1 VLAGCQPRAARSS
14 PQNHVSRSV
23 RGGTRTVKPRSRT
36 KTPGK
41 KPLSQRMHGG
51 RRLLAVAAVAA
62 IVAGAFLATTVP
74 AHRAAKPDTVSAHGL
89 AGSVPTRATAR
100 SDASDG
106 TIALDSVY
114 TFVLFNLNSFLC
126 LGISGGD
133 DDAPAVQWTCEEVPN
148 QEWHYGSEYGNSG
161 YYQLINGDG
170 ECLGVAGSSKSQGA
184 RVVGWTCNGHLDQ
197 YWQGV
202 GISDGTVFY
211 NYNSGLV
218 LGVAGNSKAVG
229 AAVVQWPFQG
239 DIETALN
246 QFWEVEGIS

>member
-1 VLAGCQPRAARSS
+1 M
-14 PQNHVSRSV
+14 
-23 RGGTRTVKPRSRT
+23 TVIPRSRT

-41 KPLSQRMHGG
+41 KPRNQRMHGG
-51 RRLLAVAAVAA
+51 WRLLAVAAVSA

-74 AHRAAKPDTVSAHGL
+74 AQGAARPDAVSAHGL
-89 AGSVPTRATAR
+89 AGSVPTLAAAR
-100 SDASDG
+100 SDASG
-106 TIALDSVY
+106 GSIVEGSVY

-126 LGISGGD
+126 LGISGGN
-133 DDAPAVQWTCEEVPN
+133 DDAPAVQWNCEKVAN
-148 QEWHYGSEYGNSG
+148 QEWHYGLEYGNSG
-161 YYQLINGDG
+161 YYRLVNGDN

-211 NYNSGLV
+211 NYNSGLA
-218 LGVAGNSKAVG
+218 LGVSGNSKAVG
-229 AAVVQWPFQG
+229 AAVVQWHFQG